1 MIRKGWAAMLLSE
14 RRGPLCRGPDCFT
27 ENGPCH
33 PGCTPDA
40 RAVHHKPVMS
50 GPKHAHSTNGSFGAQ
65 WRYRLRRFVVWVL
78 LAASL
83 VAALS
88 TLAHGVHTLIDL
100 ISKVP

>member
-1 MIRKGWAAMLLSE
+1 MPLSE
-14 RRGPLCRGPDCFT
+14 RRGPLCRGPECFT

-40 RAVHHKPVMS
+40 RAVQYKPVMPAPEQIYFTS
-50 GPKHAHSTNGSFGAQ
+50 GSLGAQ
-65 WRYRLRRFVVWVL
+65 WRARLRRFMVWVL

-88 TLAHGVHTLIDL
+88 TLANGVHTLIDL

>member
-1 MIRKGWAAMLLSE
+1 MIRKGWAAMPLSE

-40 RAVHHKPVMS
+40 RAVVQPVS
-50 GPKHAHSTNGSFGAQ
+50 HRPEQAHSTNGSLGAQ
-65 WRYRLRRFVVWVL
+65 WCARLRRFVVWVL

-88 TLAHGVHTLIDL
+88 TLADGVHTLIDL